1 MTSTLQQSLFVQCSE
16 GRWPRICELPGTAGE
31 TRVAMLCYHTSPL
44 AALGKSRDA
53 GGMNVYVRELAQ
65 HLAHRGISVD
75 IFTRWTDPTLPQ
87 IVPLS
92 PHARLIHIPAG
103 PIAPLPKDELFAHVP
118 QFIAGVDCFAVSQHI
133 DYQIIHSH
141 YWLSGVA
148 GLSLAR
154 RWGAPHVAMFHTLA
168 RLKQHARPEEQE
180 SPLRIEYERH
190 VIAEADSIVVA
201 TADELRQI
209 TALYGAPAGTVHII
223 PGGVDLNAFTPQD
236 RPAARAMVTRALDL
250 DDNPIIL
257 FVGRLDPLK
266 GPDLLVR
273 ALAQMQTP
281 ATLVLVGGDE
291 SDPERA
297 RLIALARESG
307 VGARVRMVNAV
318 AHESLPM
325 YYRAADIL
333 AVASYYES
341 FGLVA
346 VEALASGTP
355 VIAPSVGGLPAI
367 IKDGVNGALVCR
379 RTPAAFAERLDTM
392 LSDVPALNRLRAAAR
407 PSIRHLSWPFIAAQV
422 SAIYAKVE
430 ALQPALAAG

>member
-1 MTSTLQQSLFVQCSE
+1 MTSTFSQSLFVQSSE
-16 GRWPRICELPGTAGE
+16 GRWPRICELHSATGE

-53 GGMNVYVRELAQ
+53 GGMNVYVRELAR
-65 HLAHRGISVD
+65 HLARRGISVD

-87 IVPLS
+87 ILPLER
-92 PHARLIHIPAG
+92 HARLIHIPAG

-118 QFIAGVDCFAVSQHI
+118 QFIVGVDCFAVSERI

-168 RLKQHARPEEQE
+168 RLKQHARPEGQE
-180 SPLRIEYERH
+180 SPLRVEYERH
-190 VIAEADSIVVA
+190 IIAEADGIVVA
-201 TADELRQI
+201 TDDELRQI
-209 TALYGAPAGTVHII
+209 TALYGTPAGTVHII
-223 PGGVDLNAFTPQD
+223 PGGVDLDAFTPQD
-236 RPAARAMVTRALDL
+236 RSAARAMVARALDL
-250 DDNPIIL
+250 DDHPIIL

-273 ALAQMQTP
+273 ALAQMQSP
-281 ATLVLVGGDE
+281 ATLVLIGGDE
-291 SDPERA
+291 NDPERA
-297 RLIALARESG
+297 RLITLAHDSG
-307 VGARVRMVNAV
+307 VSARVRMVNAIP
-318 AHESLPM
+318 HENLPM
-325 YYRAADIL
+325 YYSAADVL
-333 AVASYYES
+333 AVASFYES

-355 VIAPSVGGLPAI
+355 VIAANVGGLPAI
-367 IKDGVNGALVCR
+367 VKDGVNGALVCR
-379 RTPAAFAERLDTM
+379 RTPAAFAKRLDAL
-392 LSDVPALNRLRAAAR
+392 LSDAPTRDRLRAAAR

-422 SAIYAKVE
+422 SAIYAKID
-430 ALQPALAAG
+430 AKQPALAAG